1 MTSAFRQAWAALD
14 KHYQA
19 MKDVHMRSL
28 FEREPSRFDQFSM
41 QVGDI
46 FLDYSKNRA
55 TAETM
60 ELLMGLAAETG
71 VCEKRDAMFRGVLPP
86 LTNSSAPTWHA
97 ARLRA
102 EISRAIPKSTRA
114 RGICRISLLHA
125 CMIANMALCVR
136 ANQASSS
143 TRRKAGRCYT
153 WPCATARTARSL
165 LAATT

>member
-1 MTSAFRQAWAALD
+1 MWRDERNRQAWAALD

-60 ELLMGLAAETG
+60 ELLMALAAEAG

-86 LTNSSAPTWHA
+86 CLALMTNSSAPGTQPGTP
-97 ARLRA
+97 RR
-102 EISRAIPKSTRA
+102 SIPVS
-114 RGICRISLLHA
+114 
-125 CMIANMALCVR
+125 
-136 ANQASSS
+136 
-143 TRRKAGRCYT
+143 
-153 WPCATARTARSL
+153 
-165 LAATT
+165 